1 MHQLAQELPGTNTV
15 WEGMAVGY
23 IDMPAGT
30 DSPRSLKDCLMT
42 MPMPTLGLRH
52 QGSSSCEVHRW
63 DRSGHGAGA
72 AFYWPSRSYGVG

>member
-30 DSPRSLKDCLMT
+30 DFTPVVAPCFIRSEISTGATFPSIAPGRTRIDIPLNCT
-42 MPMPTLGLRH
+42 ALRPH
-52 QGSSSCEVHRW
+52 TWSYNV
-63 DRSGHGAGA
+63 GA
-72 AFYWPSRSYGVG
+72 